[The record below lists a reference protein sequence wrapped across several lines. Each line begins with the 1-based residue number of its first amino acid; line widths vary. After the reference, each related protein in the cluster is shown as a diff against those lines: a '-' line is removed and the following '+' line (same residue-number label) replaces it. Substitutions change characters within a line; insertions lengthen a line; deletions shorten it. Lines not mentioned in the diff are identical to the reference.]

1 MTKEE
6 FYAQALLSVVSGLV
20 ATRNPQH
27 SAEVLCED
35 ADTLPQTEKDPQ
47 KRAASL
53 GDPKSSH
60 SYFEFVEDM
69 RTPTKDCQ
77 V

>member
-35 ADTLPQTEKDPQ
+35 ADTLAAELTKVFEKN
-47 KRAASL
+47 R
-53 GDPKSSH
+53 G
-60 SYFEFVEDM
+60 SYEEG
-69 RTPTKDCQ
+69 TPSFAKKETP
-77 V
+77 